1 MGTLGSL
8 PVPGVGPRLTCSWT
22 IELGPVPT
30 SFPWEMAL
38 EERMPNY
45 PSARNDVSLIIG
57 AILMNDLMRF
67 LKVKMLLAPMPNN
80 FSLFFGGEAGREGLS
95 WQRYVCILTLD

>member
-8 PVPGVGPRLTCSWT
+8 PVPGVGPRPACSWS
-22 IELGPVPT
+22 IELDPVPI

-80 FSLFFGGEAGREGLS
+80 FSLFFLGGGRRGGRGSLGKGMS
-95 WQRYVCILTLD
+95 VS